1 MAQYATLQEAYNI
14 DSFGPRKRNKNKPP
28 SQEQPQHHQ
37 HHEQTQKIFESN
49 LNENFMNDYTPQDD
63 CYYKKYGLNIESCP
77 KNNTSDYKKEFCD
90 KFTDYNG
97 DSKCTPIQAPIYS
110 VPISDDAK
118 KKYDNAMN
126 ISLNSTTAD
135 HISYDEFNK
144 QSDIKSVQPYY
155 NDDLEKY
162 LNINNFQN
170 AVNYPSAAQMQPAQ
184 QSSGNGTNTLQT
196 SQTSQTSQTPQ
207 NSQTSQNS
215 PASQSSDNSIKSN
228 VSNDNIIHTNNNT
241 NNNTSQY
248 TNINNTDLI
257 IPPKTDI
264 KNKKDIFYKNLI
276 NIGLFV
282 FIGIVII
289 MLCDQITEIAIN
301 IGMKR
306 TMIMLEPYLNKM
318 QELNQLKN
326 ATEIS
331 EIKNTL

>member
-14 DSFGPRKRNKNKPP
+14 DSFGPKKKSNKNRQLLQEP
-28 SQEQPQHHQ
+28 SQQLLSSQQ
-37 HHEQTQKIFESN
+37 QQLQQQKQQQQLFESN

-63 CYYKKYGLNIESCP
+63 CYYKKFGLNIESCP
-77 KNNTSDYKKEFCD
+77 KNNTSEYKKEFCD
-90 KFTDYNG
+90 KFTDYTDDN
-97 DSKCTPIQAPIYS
+97 KCSSIQAPIYS

-126 ISLNSTTAD
+126 ISLNSTTANN
-135 HISYDEFNK
+135 ISYDEFNK

-170 AVNYPSAAQMQPAQ
+170 AINYPSA
-184 QSSGNGTNTLQT
+184 
-196 SQTSQTSQTPQ
+196 SQTQPSSQSVSQPSSKSV
-207 NSQTSQNS
+207 SQPSSQNLPPTS
-215 PASQSSDNSIKSN
+215 PDISIKSN
-228 VSNDNIIHTNNNT
+228 LSNDNIIQTNNNT

-276 NIGLFV
+276 NIGLFI

-301 IGMKR
+301 IGMKK
-306 TMIMLEPYLNKM
+306 TMIMLEPYLQKI

-326 ATEIS
+326 ATEIG

>member
-1 MAQYATLQEAYNI
+1 MAQYATLQEAYNV
-14 DSFGPRKRNKNKPP
+14 DSFGPKKRLNKNKQLLQEPP
-28 SQEQPQHHQ
+28 QQQLQKQEQS
-37 HHEQTQKIFESN
+37 FESN

-63 CYYKKYGLNIESCP
+63 CYYKKYGLNMESCP
-77 KNNTSDYKKEFCD
+77 KNNTNNFKKEFCD
-90 KFTDYNG
+90 KFTDYNN
-97 DSKCTPIQAPIYS
+97 DNKCSSIQAPVYS

-126 ISLNSTTAD
+126 ISLNSTSANN
-135 HISYDEFNK
+135 ISYDEFNK

-170 AVNYPSAAQMQPAQ
+170 AVNYPSASQI
-184 QSSGNGTNTLQT
+184 QSSSSSSPTSLTSSTSSTSSSSPSLPTSSTSSSSPSSPSSSSSSTLPVPL
-196 SQTSQTSQTPQ
+196 SPSSTP
-207 NSQTSQNS
+207 
-215 PASQSSDNSIKSN
+215 AISI
-228 VSNDNIIHTNNNT
+228 DNIIQSNNNT

-257 IPPKTDI
+257 IQPKSDI

-276 NIGLFV
+276 NIGLFI

-306 TMIMLEPYLNKM
+306 TMNILEPYLQKM
-318 QELNQLKN
+318 QELNQLKDT
-326 ATEIS
+326 A
-331 EIKNTL
+331 